1 MKIGVIILFF
11 NNEKE
16 IDSIQ
21 FKNIFN
27 QIKNMEVC
35 FVNNGSKDNTLQ
47 MLKFIKDENNAN
59 IHLLDIKKNI
69 ESDAAVRAG
78 ARYFYN
84 EQGLNC
90 IGYVDAYKFSDFNNL
105 NKLLKAIE
113 NYRNLIIND
122 SLTTAANRRQKI
134 ERKSCKKVFSIL
146 EKFKNLEIH
155 LDPNT
160 LNYSI

>member
-59 IHLLDIKKNI
+59 IHLLDIKK
-69 ESDAAVRAG
+69 
-78 ARYFYN
+78 
-84 EQGLNC
+84 
-90 IGYVDAYKFSDFNNL
+90 K
-105 NKLLKAIE
+105 
-113 NYRNLIIND
+113 YR
-122 SLTTAANRRQKI
+122 
-134 ERKSCKKVFSIL
+134 E
-146 EKFKNLEIH
+146 
-155 LDPNT
+155 
-160 LNYSI
+160 